1 MNNYPK
7 YPLLDKTPFFPIIK
21 NFRATN
27 AFKAFILAGIFQA
40 ILLSFIFLPS
50 ALPISGVCIIFSTF
64 IALLHNKE
72 NINLKNKWNLA
83 ILLSAFL
90 LIISTLFSYFN
101 SDLNLE
107 LVDGNKA
114 IIWIKLFNWLPF
126 FLLFLT
132 D

>member
-1 MNNYPK
+1 MPNSNLINIEK
-7 YPLLDKTPFFPIIK
+7 VKSILKLDIGQKFF
-21 NFRATN
+21 N
-27 AFKAFILAGIFQA
+27 
-40 ILLSFIFLPS
+40 LSFIFLPS

-114 IIWIKLFNWLPF
+114 IIWIKLFKSFTKIKYP
-126 FLLFLT
+126 LT
-132 D
+132 PSI